1 MFVWMQ
7 YFHHEGSSQTSN
19 QDFRGS
25 SSLWF
30 RNLRNK
36 KESDLKSL
44 IASHISFKPG
54 SKEDLG
60 CGGSPGIFI
69 VTYWSF
75 ILRNYDDGGDDN
87 DDDMMIMM
95 VT

>member
-1 MFVWMQ
+1 MQ
-7 YFHHEGSSQTSN
+7 YFHYEGSSQTSN

-60 CGGSPGIFI
+60 CGASPGIFI

-75 ILRNYDDGGDDN
+75 ILRNYDDGSDEN
-87 DDDMMIMM
+87 DDSSDDDHWDIWWW
-95 VT
+95 